1 MSRRVAKQVLEQAEE
16 PRQDEELEELK
27 RGLRERARAIAER
40 ERGLDRRERKLAQHE
55 RRLGRRLR
63 LHRAERSW
71 FAPVQ
76 RKISTDEGL
85 KLDRATAAL
94 TQREEKASAREA
106 EAESLA
112 GELAARKAALE
123 RSEVELETLSSEL
136 RARERERAS
145 ATP

>member
-1 MSRRVAKQVLEQAEE
+1 MAKQVLEQEVE

-40 ERGLDRRERKLAQHE
+40 EKGLDRRERKLAQHE

-76 RKISTDEGL
+76 RKISTDEGA
-85 KLDRATAAL
+85 KLERATAAL
-94 TQREEKASAREA
+94 AQREEKLSAREA
-106 EAESLA
+106 E
-112 GELAARKAALE
+112 LE
-123 RSEVELETLSSEL
+123 R
-136 RARERERAS
+136 
-145 ATP
+145 